1 MVRTI
6 TEIKGA
12 MTAKFIANE
21 TIKSIYGLDTTKTF
35 DEQFAV
41 VSVESILFSIVAFC
55 VWTLEKLFDLHAK
68 QVDEKLAQLKPH
80 TARWYRNKALAFL
93 FGYDLKTDSD
103 EFDTEDATD
112 EQIAAAKI
120 VKYAAV
126 VESGD
131 ESRLIVKIAT
141 EQGNKLA
148 PVSDTQLT
156 AFKAYLAEIKDAGV
170 RTTVINYLPD
180 RLKLNLRIVRD
191 VLVLDANGMDRTT
204 ANYPVNDAIQAFMKE
219 LPFNGE
225 LSLQSLVDK
234 IQAVAGV
241 TDLALDLAQTAW
253 IDADSG
259 DYGSWQNIDISH
271 IPASG
276 YFAVNLDED
285 NETKS
290 VITYE

>member
-6 TEIKGA
+6 TEIKGT

-35 DEQFAV
+35 EEQFAD
-41 VSVESILFSIVAFC
+41 VSVESILFYIVAFC
-55 VWTLEKLFDLHAK
+55 VWTLEKLFDLHAT
-68 QVDEKLAQLKPH
+68 QVSKELAQLKPH

-148 PVSDTQLT
+148 PVSDEQLT

-204 ANYPVNDAIQAFMKE
+204 ATYPVNDAIQAFMKE

-234 IQAVAGV
+234 IQEVKGV
-241 TDLALDLAQTAW
+241 KDLKLDSAQTSW
-253 IDADSG
+253 IDANSG
-259 DYGSWQNIDISH
+259 DYGDFEGIDISH

-290 VITYE
+290 VIDYE

>member
-1 MVRTI
+1 MARTI
-6 TEIKGA
+6 TEIKGT
-12 MTAKFIANE
+12 MTAKFIADKN
-21 TIKSIYGLDTTKTF
+21 IQSIYDLDTTKTF
-35 DEQFAV
+35 DEQFAN
-41 VSVESILFSIVAFC
+41 VSVESILFYIVAFC
-55 VWTLEKLFDLHAK
+55 VWTLEKLFDTHAA
-68 QVDEKLAQLKPH
+68 QVSEELSQLKPH

-93 FGYDLKTDSD
+93 FGYDLKEDSD

-112 EQIAAAKI
+112 EELATAKI

-126 VESGD
+126 VENED

-141 EQGNKLA
+141 EADEELT
-148 PVSDTQLT
+148 PVSDEQLT
-156 AFKAYLAEIKDAGV
+156 AFKTYLAEIKDAGV
-170 RTTVINYLPD
+170 STTVINYLPD

-191 VLVLDANGMDRTT
+191 VLVLDSNGMDRTT
-204 ANYPVNDAIQAFMKE
+204 ANYPVNEAIQEFMKE

-259 DYGSWQNIDISH
+259 DYGSWQNVDISQ
-271 IPASG
+271 IPVSG

-290 VITYE
+290 VITYS